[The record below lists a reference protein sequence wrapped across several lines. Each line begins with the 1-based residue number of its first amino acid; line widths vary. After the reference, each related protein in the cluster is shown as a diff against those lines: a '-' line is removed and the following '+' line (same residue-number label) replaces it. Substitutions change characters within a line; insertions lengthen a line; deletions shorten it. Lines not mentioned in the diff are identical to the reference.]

1 MAVTFPF
8 TKTLLFQKGSF
19 LRHKGD
25 TSRWVA
31 ASITNVEAA
40 KFFESLAALEFHKFS
55 PKAFLG
61 GSNHETDWKTH

>member
-1 MAVTFPF
+1 MS
-8 TKTLLFQKGSF
+8 QKGPF

-40 KFFESLAALEFHKFS
+40 KLFESLAALEFHKFS

-61 GSNHETDWKTH
+61 GSTYGTDRRTH